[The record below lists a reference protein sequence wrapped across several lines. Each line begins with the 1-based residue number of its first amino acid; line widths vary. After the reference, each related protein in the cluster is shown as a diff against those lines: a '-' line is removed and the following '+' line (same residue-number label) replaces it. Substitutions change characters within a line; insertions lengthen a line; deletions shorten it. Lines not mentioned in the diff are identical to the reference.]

1 MGKRDLILDTLQ
13 ELLAED
19 KGAACSVSD
28 IARRAGIAKGGL
40 YYYFKSKEAV
50 FDALVERTYDDN
62 IARCRD
68 LVSRNGGTA
77 PEKLKAL
84 YQAYRSLQTSTDFD
98 RYLHL
103 PQNACIHQKS
113 LARILSGLSPIVAE
127 IIGQGV
133 LEGSF
138 TCPLPQETGEII
150 LSVFCFLLDPGIFDW
165 TPEQLDHRLR
175 ATASLIEAGLGAE
188 PGSLDFFY
196 TLS

>member
-1 MGKRDLILDTLQ
+1 MKNFL
-13 ELLAED
+13 
-19 KGAACSVSD
+19 GATSSVSD
-28 IARRAGIAKGGL
+28 IAKR
-40 YYYFKSKEAV
+40 
-50 FDALVERTYDDN
+50 

-77 PEKLKAL
+77 PEKLKVL

-113 LARILSGLSPIVAE
+113 LSGLSPIVAE

-138 TCPLPQETGEII
+138 TCPWPQETGEII
-150 LSVFCFLLDPGIFDW
+150 LSVFCFLLGPGIFDW
-165 TPEQLDHRLR
+165 TPEQLHHRLR
-175 ATASLIEAGLGAE
+175 TTASLIEAGLGAE

-196 TLS
+196 TPS